1 LILVFDLRAG
11 VPLLLRYCNTRL
23 LHDSTTPLLR
33 YSVTPLSCRSI
44 SQGASVI
51 EQGLGGYGV
60 ISPKTVDYLSNAE
73 FIKNVEARSDI
84 QAIDKMLAVLNG
96 RSDVTDAAE
105 LRRAVFERQKM
116 DPPLLPGGTAIPHAR
131 TDSVRSVVM
140 VIATSL
146 SPIMFGEVPVRL
158 IFLIGVPNAAVSE
171 YLQITS
177 FLARNLRGGHLI
189 DRLVNA
195 ENIQE
200 FVAAFADR

>member
-1 LILVFDLRAG
+1 
-11 VPLLLRYCNTRL
+11 
-23 LHDSTTPLLR
+23 
-33 YSVTPLSCRSI
+33 
-44 SQGASVI
+44 
-51 EQGLGGYGV
+51 V
-60 ISPKTVDYLSNAE
+60 ISPKAVDYLSNAE

-84 QAIDKMLAVLNG
+84 QAIDKMLAALNG

-146 SPIMFGEVPVRL
+146 CPIMFGEVPVRL

>member
-1 LILVFDLRAG
+1 M
-11 VPLLLRYCNTRL
+11 
-23 LHDSTTPLLR
+23 
-33 YSVTPLSCRSI
+33 
-44 SQGASVI
+44 
-51 EQGLGGYGV
+51 

-84 QAIDKMLAVLNG
+84 QAIDKMLAALNG

-146 SPIMFGEVPVRL
+146 NPIMFGEVPVRL

-189 DRLVNA
+189 DQLVNA

>member
-1 LILVFDLRAG
+1 
-11 VPLLLRYCNTRL
+11 
-23 LHDSTTPLLR
+23 
-33 YSVTPLSCRSI
+33 
-44 SQGASVI
+44 
-51 EQGLGGYGV
+51 V

-146 SPIMFGEVPVRL
+146 CPIVFGEVPVRL
-158 IFLIGVPNAAVSE
+158 IVLIGVPNAAVSE

>member
-1 LILVFDLRAG
+1 M
-11 VPLLLRYCNTRL
+11 
-23 LHDSTTPLLR
+23 
-33 YSVTPLSCRSI
+33 
-44 SQGASVI
+44 
-51 EQGLGGYGV
+51 

-73 FIKNVEARSDI
+73 FIKNVDARSDI
-84 QAIDKMLAVLNG
+84 QAIDKMLAALNG

-146 SPIMFGEVPVRL
+146 SQIMFGEVPVRL
-158 IFLIGVPNAAVSE
+158 IFLIGVPSAAVSE

-177 FLARNLRGGHLI
+177 CLARNLRGGHLI

>member
-1 LILVFDLRAG
+1 M
-11 VPLLLRYCNTRL
+11 
-23 LHDSTTPLLR
+23 
-33 YSVTPLSCRSI
+33 
-44 SQGASVI
+44 
-51 EQGLGGYGV
+51 

-140 VIATSL
+140 VIATSF

-177 FLARNLRGGHLI
+177 FLARNLRGGNLI

-195 ENIQE
+195 ENVKE
-200 FVAAFADR
+200 FVAAFADS